1 MPEASHKRR
10 RLWIIVAV
18 VAVVA
23 LVVAGVLAYRQAT
36 RSRALSACENA
47 SSQYQSAVKQ
57 LDKTRSAASQQVK
70 ATPAGDVSDAKVI
83 QAVTNAMGDE
93 ASKGKDKAKPVKDSK
108 RAIPSCPADANA
120 GTLNGNTAT
129 IRQAADQAGK
139 DGKAIATANAA
150 LTADVRK
157 TVKAHLDKAIGDGD
171 QLLGSTD
178 GQVADNATRD
188 ALKTALDQAKAVQA
202 NAKASVDDQ
211 RKAIQAINDQTKA
224 VNDSK
229 TAKDQADQAAADAQ
243 ATASAANS
251 VQAQAAPSS
260 GQGYSGG
267 GYTGT
272 RSWGGGNGYH
282 SGNGGGYRSNGGGS
296 RSTWTPAPSAP
307 APSAPAPAPAAPSHS
322 GGIWDDI
329 NNGAT
334 GPAIDSH
341 GNCFARC
348 F

>member
-1 MPEASHKRR
+1 MPEASRKHR
-10 RLWIIVAV
+10 RLWIIIAA

-23 LVVAGVLAYRQAT
+23 LIIAGAFAYRHVT
-36 RSRALSACENA
+36 HSRALADCENA
-47 SSQYQSAVKQ
+47 RSQYQAAVKR

-70 ATPAGDVSDAKVI
+70 ATPAGDVSDAKII
-83 QAVTNAMGDE
+83 QAVTNATGDE
-93 ASKGKDKAKPVKDSK
+93 AGKGKAKPAKDSK
-108 RAIPSCPADANA
+108 PAIPSCPADANA
-120 GTLNGNTAT
+120 GTLNGNAAT
-129 IRQAADQAGK
+129 TRQATGKAGK
-139 DGKAIATANAA
+139 DDKAIATAAA
-150 LTADVRK
+150 AMNADVRK

-188 ALKTALDQAKAVQA
+188 ALKTALNQAKAVQA

-229 TAKDQADQAAADAQ
+229 TAKDQADQATADA
-243 ATASAANS
+243 ANAA
-251 VQAQAAPSS
+251 QAQSAPSP

-267 GYTGT
+267 GYTGPQH
-272 RSWGGGNGYH
+272 WNGGGAYRP
-282 SGNGGGYRSNGGGS
+282 SNGGGYRPSGGS
-296 RSTWTPAPSAP
+296 SRPNR
-307 APSAPAPAPAAPSHS
+307 APAPAAPAPAPVTPPAS
-322 GGIWDDI
+322 GGGDSFWNDL

-334 GPAIDSH
+334 GPAIDSN